1 MESRNLWLKKAE
13 WGSEMILLIDNYDSF
28 TYNLSQYLRMLG
40 EEVLVRRNDSIS
52 VEEVRELRPR
62 LIVISPGPGGPKN
75 SGVCIDIL
83 DAFYQETSFLGI
95 CLGMQAVASYF
106 GANIVEAVEPVHGKV
121 RSIRHDG
128 LGLFRGLAN
137 PLDVTR
143 YHSLVVDDESLP
155 DSLEVSAW
163 SESGQIMG
171 LRHKLYPIFGVQFH
185 PEAYLTEGGMALLR
199 NALEAGR

>member
-1 MESRNLWLKKAE
+1 
-13 WGSEMILLIDNYDSF
+13 MILLIDNYDSF

-52 VEEVRELRPR
+52 VDEVRELKPR
-62 LIVISPGPGGPKN
+62 LIVISPGPGGPRN

-83 DAFYQETSFLGI
+83 DAFYRDVPFFGI
-95 CLGMQAVASYF
+95 CLGMQTIASYF
-106 GANIVEAVEPVHGKV
+106 GADIIEAVEPVHGKV
-121 RSIRHDG
+121 RSISHDG

-143 YHSLVVDDESLP
+143 YHSLIVDDKCLP
-155 DSLEVSAW
+155 DSLEVNAQ
-163 SESGQIMG
+163 SESGEIMG

-185 PEAYLTEGGMALLR
+185 PEAYLTEGGMALLK
-199 NALEAGR
+199 NALEVGR